1 MALVLRDR
9 VKETTS
15 TAGTGTYTLAGAVV
29 GFETFASVGNG
40 NTTYYGCSDGT
51 DFEVGIGT
59 YTASGTT
66 LARTTI
72 LQSSNSDSAVNWG
85 TGTRTIFCTLP
96 AEKMS
101 FLDASGTLV
110 ASSGSALNVSSLTSA
125 SNGNIDLDP
134 NGSGKVVFKG
144 NTTKGSGQ
152 LVLNCEQNSHG
163 ITLKGPPHSANA
175 SYTLTLPNDDG
186 SSGQTLATDGNG
198 NLSWATAA
206 SGADLYAAN
215 ESSPSAQPSA
225 TGTNAVA
232 IGAFAVAAGADSVA
246 LSGSHAGGQ
255 FSFAAARGGAPGM
268 STTYGANGF
277 KSFAIGPTT
286 RAGSYESSALGNS
299 PQANASQGMCYGR
312 SGQINSN
319 GIVSAILGGYQC
331 QTNGAYATTVG
342 GQSNLG
348 NGDYSIAIGGG
359 YNYATGDYSV
369 ATGKQSRASIY
380 GQIAHSSGQ
389 FSAHGDAQGGQY
401 LLRADTSGTTAEVL
415 TTNNSTAAATNQI
428 VAATGTIIV
437 FDGTIVAIMGTNSGA
452 VAKYGAWRI
461 EGVFVNNNGTTS
473 LVNSVITQI
482 ATTTGWSVALSA
494 DNTNKALSILCTG
507 TTGDP
512 VRWLANI
519 RTGEVKA
526 SN

>member
-9 VKETTS
+9 VKETTA
-15 TAGTGTYTLAGAVV
+15 TAGTGTYTLAGAVT

-66 LARTTI
+66 LARTAI
-72 LQSSNSDSAVNWG
+72 LQSSNSDNAVNWG

-101 FLDASGTLV
+101 FLDASGTLI

-152 LVLNCEQNSHG
+152 FVLNCENNTHG

-175 SYTLTLPNDDG
+175 DYTLTLPNTDG
-186 SSGQTLATDGNG
+186 SSNQVLKTDGSG
-198 NLSWATAA
+198 NLDWATAA

-225 TGTNAVA
+225 TGTNAIA
-232 IGAFAVAAGADSVA
+232 IGNLAVATGADSVA
-246 LSGSHAGGQ
+246 LAASRATGQ
-255 FSFAAARGGAPGM
+255 NSFAAAQGRTSGT
-268 STTYGANGF
+268 STVYAASGF
-277 KSFAIGPTT
+277 KSFAMGPST
-286 RAGSYESSALGNS
+286 RADSYESSALGNS
-299 PQANASQGMCYGR
+299 AQALASQGMCYGR

-319 GIVSAILGGYQC
+319 GTNSAVLGGYLC
-331 QTNGAYATTVG
+331 QTNGMYSATVG
-342 GQSNLG
+342 GQSSRA
-348 NGDYSIAIGGG
+348 NGDYSIAVGG
-359 YNYATGDYSV
+359 YYAFATGDYSV
-369 ATGKQSRASIY
+369 ATGKQSEARIY
-380 GQIAHSSGQ
+380 GQIAHASGNFGSTQ
-389 FSAHGDAQGGQY
+389 GDAQGGQY
-401 LLRADTSGTTAEVL
+401 ILRADTSGATAEAL

-428 VAATGTIIV
+428 ALPTNTDSALV
-437 FDGTIVAIMGTNSGA
+437 FDGTIVAMRGTNSGA
-452 VAKYGAWRI
+452 VANYGAWRI
-461 EGVFVNNNGTTS
+461 E
-473 LVNSVITQI
+473 
-482 ATTTGWSVALSA
+482 
-494 DNTNKALSILCTG
+494 
-507 TTGDP
+507 
-512 VRWLANI
+512 
-519 RTGEVKA
+519 
-526 SN
+526 